1 MLRGFLISATEP
13 NGDYIMM
20 LRDSIQDA
28 ENVKNRLQSLIR
40 RSNTYGKSRED
51 ILMELQILVEDAQ
64 KSIDEMDRRMAR
76 EFA

>member
-1 MLRGFLISATEP
+1 
-13 NGDYIMM
+13 MM

-28 ENVKNRLQSLIR
+28 ENVKARLQSLIR

>member
-1 MLRGFLISATEP
+1 
-13 NGDYIMM
+13 MM

-28 ENVKNRLQSLIR
+28 ENVKTRLQSLIR

-64 KSIDEMDRRMAR
+64 KSIDMMDSQMAK